1 MYYKPILE
9 YMIELILPYPPS
21 VNSYWG
27 FSGSRRFLTKKA
39 NDFKLIVKLT
49 SKEARF
55 GADRISL
62 EVVLHAPDRRKSD
75 LDNRIKALQ
84 DALQQ
89 AGVFD
94 DDAQVDYLTVSR
106 GSIIKGGLCV
116 VKIKS
121 LHK

>member
-1 MYYKPILE
+1 
-9 YMIELILPYPPS
+9 MIELILPYPPS

-39 NDFKLIVKLT
+39 NEFKLLVNLA

-62 EVVLHAPDRRKSD
+62 EVILHGPDRRRRD
-75 LDNRIKALQ
+75 LDNSTKSLG

-94 DDAQVDYLTVSR
+94 DDSQIDEWKISR
-106 GSIIKGGLCV
+106 GSVIKGGCCV
-116 VKIKS
+116 VRIRS

>member
-1 MYYKPILE
+1 
-9 YMIELILPYPPS
+9 MIELILPYPPS

-39 NDFKLIVKLT
+39 NEFKLLVNLA

-55 GADRISL
+55 GSDRIGL
-62 EVVLHAPDRRKSD
+62 EVLLHAPDRRKSD

-84 DALQQ
+84 DSLQQ

-94 DDAQVDYLTVSR
+94 DDAQIDELRVSR
-106 GSIIKGGLCV
+106 GIIIKGGLCV

-121 LHK
+121 LQV